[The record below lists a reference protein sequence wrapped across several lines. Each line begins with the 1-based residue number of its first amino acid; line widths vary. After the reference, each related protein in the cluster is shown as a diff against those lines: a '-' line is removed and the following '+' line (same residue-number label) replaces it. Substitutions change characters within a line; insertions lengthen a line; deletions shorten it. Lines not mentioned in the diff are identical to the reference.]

1 MSLEF
6 FQQYVV
12 DDAGRERLEA
22 GLSRFGLSLQHFGKV
37 LTKTNTLSLEFFQQ
51 YVVDDAGRQDLA
63 IGCAHFGLTLLQFG
77 IILCT
82 SNCSGG
88 FIKEYIVNSSK
99 WHCVQRLDTF
109 TKSDVSTKSLARQG
123 AFEPTQTS
131 SPRLAELSQME
142 PCNRPHWDELATEL
156 DELCLIWWRTR
167 LSDTN
172 PHIVED
178 ISNTTI
184 KLLLRTRPDPTT
196 GKFLRYSLTEKPS
209 ELLDKARKVMG
220 VSPHSESSFDHVEDT
235 QRPAGSKRKRCPES
249 DNTAAGQAH
258 TTTALDAA
266 EETVKSLEF
275 AIDEALVQKDFSK
288 LQSLGIRILKMRT
301 LKDTLIAAQKRSDV
315 NTMVYVS
322 HEIMQL
328 QSE

>member
-1 MSLEF
+1 M
-6 FQQYVV
+6 
-12 DDAGRERLEA
+12 
-22 GLSRFGLSLQHFGKV
+22 K
-37 LTKTNTLSLEFFQQ
+37 
-51 YVVDDAGRQDLA
+51 
-63 IGCAHFGLTLLQFG
+63 
-77 IILCT
+77 
-82 SNCSGG
+82 
-88 FIKEYIVNSSK
+88 
-99 WHCVQRLDTF
+99 
-109 TKSDVSTKSLARQG
+109 
-123 AFEPTQTS
+123 
-131 SPRLAELSQME
+131 

-184 KLLLRTRPDPTT
+184 KLLLQTRPDPT

-266 EETVKSLEF
+266 EETVKSLEL